1 MFVCP
6 IENITV
12 VLSRFVSGSVV
23 TQTLFPD
30 QPFGRPPLLRRATIW
45 SILGRVL
52 LRQRLEDGVG
62 LFSNRHKAELKLGSG
77 LHHTYDTNIIP
88 MQHIIHMCHWSSL
101 ITNHDHDK
109 YDKYYHCAGLGC
121 VLALQRCRFLS
132 SPGTTDR
139 HHHASCHPRCRDR
152 RHRHQQ
158 NITFV
163 IRLRTMSMSTKVP
176 DRPTPSLV
184 IIIVVV

>member
-1 MFVCP
+1 M
-6 IENITV
+6 
-12 VLSRFVSGSVV
+12 
-23 TQTLFPD
+23 
-30 QPFGRPPLLRRATIW
+30 
-45 SILGRVL
+45 
-52 LRQRLEDGVG
+52 G

-77 LHHTYDTNIIP
+77 LHHTYETNIIP

-101 ITNHDHDK
+101 IINHDHDK
-109 YDKYYHCAGLGC
+109 YYHCVGLGC
-121 VLALQRCRFLS
+121 VLALQRCQFLS

-139 HHHASCHPRCRDR
+139 HRHRHPRCHHRRRHR

>member
-1 MFVCP
+1 M
-6 IENITV
+6 
-12 VLSRFVSGSVV
+12 
-23 TQTLFPD
+23 
-30 QPFGRPPLLRRATIW
+30 
-45 SILGRVL
+45 
-52 LRQRLEDGVG
+52 G

-77 LHHTYDTNIIP
+77 LHHTYDINIIP
-88 MQHIIHMCHWSSL
+88 MQHIICVIGHP
-101 ITNHDHDK
+101 NHDHDK
-109 YDKYYHCAGLGC
+109 HDKYYHCAGLGC
-121 VLALQRCRFLS
+121 VLALQRCQFLS

-139 HHHASCHPRCRDR
+139 HRHHRRRDR
-152 RHRHQQ
+152 RQQ